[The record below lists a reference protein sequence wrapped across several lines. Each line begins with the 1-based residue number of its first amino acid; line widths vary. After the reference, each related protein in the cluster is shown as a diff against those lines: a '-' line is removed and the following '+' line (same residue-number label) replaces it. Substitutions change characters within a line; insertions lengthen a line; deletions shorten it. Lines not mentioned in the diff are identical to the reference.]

1 MNQFRGKLHSVK
13 ETQMYIPPAFRETD
27 LLFIHETMRTA
38 RLANLVTV
46 TATGLVCTPLPLFL
60 NEREGEMGTLYGHVA
75 KANPQWRETP
85 TGEAMA
91 IFMGPDAYVTP
102 SWYEGK
108 SRDGKV
114 VPTWNYVAVHAYG
127 PVEFF
132 QDADRLLDVV
142 TRLTNLHE
150 ASHPRPWAVSDAPP
164 EFIQAQLRGIVGVRL
179 PITRIDAKRK
189 MSQNRKAEDKANV
202 KTGLSQSADAR
213 ERQAAALIGE

>member
-1 MNQFRGKLHSVK
+1 
-13 ETQMYIPPAFRETD
+13 MYIPPAFRETD
-27 LLFIHETMRTA
+27 LPFIHETMRA
-38 RLANLVTV
+38 AGLANLVTA
-46 TATGLVCTPLPLFL
+46 TANGVVCTPLPLFL
-60 NEREGEMGTLYGHVA
+60 DANEGEMGTLYGHLA
-75 KANPQWRETP
+75 KANPQWREVP
-85 TGEAMA
+85 VGEAMA

-132 QDADRLLDVV
+132 QDADRLLNVV

-213 ERQAAALIGE
+213 ERQAAVLIGE

>member
-1 MNQFRGKLHSVK
+1 
-13 ETQMYIPPAFRETD
+13 MYIPSAFRETD
-27 LLFIHETMRTA
+27 LPFIHETMRA
-38 RLANLVTV
+38 AGLANLVTA
-46 TATGLVCTPLPLFL
+46 TANGLVCTPLPLFL
-60 NEREGEMGTLYGHVA
+60 DEREGEMGTLYGHVA
-75 KANPQWRETP
+75 KANPQWRAAP

-132 QDADRLLDVV
+132 QDADRLLNVV

-150 ASHPRPWAVSDAPP
+150 AVRIRGHGPSAMLHPR
-164 EFIQAQLRGIVGVRL
+164 FIQAQLRGIVGVRL
-179 PITRIDAKRK
+179 PITRIEAKRK
-189 MSQNRKAEDKANV
+189 MSQNRKAEDRANV
-202 KTGLSQSADAR
+202 KGGFPGAMTLGR
-213 ERQAAALIGE
+213 IGGGSHPG